1 MKTYSRGSAV
11 WQAEGV
17 MRQRGGELRG
27 VDPAGTA
34 KTTSS
39 YDLSSSSVHGR
50 VSRSANTH
58 IIYMHTHTRRL
69 NLGRTEHPANKI
81 ISKQPLFVWPSVT
94 SGIRFRIFSC
104 MTNKYVYRWLR
115 PNGSRLRRCCHE
127 SERQNAPYIIYVSM
141 CGQNDIMGKTP
152 SNSASYDPYYRKRE

>member
-1 MKTYSRGSAV
+1 MFCFHLLGGARLFNEAAVKTYSRGSAV

-115 PNGSRLRRCCHE
+115 PNGSRLRRCYT
-127 SERQNAPYIIYVSM
+127 RVS
-141 CGQNDIMGKTP
+141 DKTRRT
-152 SNSASYDPYYRKRE
+152 SYM